1 MERKMRDSCGTGGQ
15 VRPLKAHSG
24 KGLTACPAESEQ
36 SGAQIN
42 LSQKLH
48 SIYQKKIR
56 RE

>member
-1 MERKMRDSCGTGGQ
+1 MRDSCGTGGQ